1 LCIRDS
7 QEEIVASRIKK
18 RKEGKAKA
26 SEKDARKLK
35 WKDPKPTDLNI
46 NRWKDRTRY
55 CSRNMRRLMFR
66 GEILD
71 EVGNSWFTAK
81 SIKVEPWRK
90 GKRTSKER
98 NKILNK
104 RKS

>member
-1 LCIRDS
+1 
-7 QEEIVASRIKK
+7 
-18 RKEGKAKA
+18 
-26 SEKDARKLK
+26 
-35 WKDPKPTDLNI
+35 
-46 NRWKDRTRY
+46 
-55 CSRNMRRLMFR
+55 MFR

-81 SIKVEPWRK
+81 SIKVEPWK

-104 RKS
+104 RKSSEKVKRKESQETDIKCKDYMSKGKQPRSKVKIIKSKAKCKRE